1 MEEYMNLSMA
11 FIKKNGIA
19 VLIALL
25 AFAGAWKYLD
35 IKKDAFEKDVSARL
49 DALREREVDL
59 AKDRAAFAES
69 LAVLRLERIQL
80 AEDRSQ
86 LVQLKQE
93 LEDKTQLLRREG
105 RQLEDKEKLIARKV
119 RLDRNM
125 QLYAEQYASL
135 DSGDSMLE
143 CDPLRRDKLSG
154 ARSLLRIIQADADA
168 LQDKHVQNFV
178 SKESAIKWRP
188 LWVSVSKAGHPTST
202 DCIR

>member
-1 MEEYMNLSMA
+1 MNLSWA
-11 FIKKNGIA
+11 FIKRHVAA

-25 AFAGAWKYLD
+25 ACAGAWKYLD
-35 IKKDAFEKDVSARL
+35 TKKDAFEKDVSARL

-69 LAVLRLERIQL
+69 LAVLRLERIQI
-80 AEDRSQ
+80 AEDRAQ

-125 QLYAEQYASL
+125 QLYAEQYAALTSADDSKAC
-135 DSGDSMLE
+135 DSG
-143 CDPLRRDKLSG
+143 RDDKIAG
-154 ARSLLRIIQADADA
+154 GQSLLRLIKVDADA
-168 LQDKHVQNFV
+168 LQDRNVQDFV
-178 SKESAIKWRP
+178 SSEFSHKYR
-188 LWVSVSKAGHPTST
+188 WVTFCPK
-202 DCIR
+202 DRIRQGDGVR